1 MPKRSKLQLLSES
14 ATSRASIDNGRDSV
28 DSLDVE
34 NRMRPGAG
42 ILRIKR
48 RPGVGK
54 YKIVS

>member
-1 MPKRSKLQLLSES
+1 MQLLSES